1 MKVEKALDPTSL
13 VARIVAELRAN
24 PEAQEMLLR
33 VLLTNEF
40 LGMPARLDR
49 IEKDVAELKVD
60 VAALKADM
68 AKVKTDVAELK
79 TDMAEVKADVAEL
92 KTDMAEVKTDVAE
105 LKTDMAEVKTDV
117 AELKTDMAEVKT
129 DMAEVKTDVGA
140 LKGRDLE
147 YGLHRRIDVLAS
159 QEFGLRRPEIVQAPV
174 LVPLS
179 DFRNE
184 VEDAAED
191 GRITEKQRTRIHN
204 TDVVIHAQRKT
215 DRVPVWVAVEASHTV
230 HSNDISRARASADAL
245 RAVFGEEAVAVAA
258 GYSISAADAERAEA
272 AGVEYLEV

>member
-60 VAALKADM
+60 VAALK
-68 AKVKTDVAELK
+68 VDVAAL
-79 TDMAEVKADVAEL
+79 KADVAAL
-92 KTDMAEVKTDVAE
+92 KADMAEVKTDVAE
-105 LKTDMAEVKTDV
+105 I
-117 AELKTDMAEVKT
+117 
-129 DMAEVKTDVGA
+129 KTDVGA

-147 YGLHRRIDVLAS
+147 YSLHRRIGVLTS
-159 QEFGLRRPEIVQAPV
+159 QKFRLRRPEIVQAPV
-174 LVPLS
+174 QIPMS
-179 DFRNE
+179 DFHNE
-184 VEDAAED
+184 VEDAVDD

-215 DRVPVWVAVEASHTV
+215 GRVPVWVAIEASHTV
-230 HSNDISRARASADAL
+230 HSNDISRARDSADAL

-258 GYSISAADAERAEA
+258 GYSINAADAERAEA
-272 AGVEYLEV
+272 AGVEYLEMTPA

>member
-60 VAALKADM
+60 VAALKVDVAALKADM
-68 AKVKTDVAELK
+68 AALKV
-79 TDMAEVKADVAEL
+79 
-92 KTDMAEVKTDVAE
+92 DMAEVKTDVAE
-105 LKTDMAEVKTDV
+105 I
-117 AELKTDMAEVKT
+117 
-129 DMAEVKTDVGA
+129 KTDVGA

-147 YGLHRRIDVLAS
+147 YGLHRRIGVLTS
-159 QEFGLRRPEIVQAPV
+159 QKFGLRRPEIVQAPV
-174 LVPLS
+174 QTPMS
-179 DFRNE
+179 DFGNE
-184 VEDAAED
+184 VEDAVDD

-215 DRVPVWVAVEASHTV
+215 DRVPVWVAIEASHTV

-245 RAVFGEEAVAVAA
+245 RSVFGEEAVAVAA
-258 GYSISAADAERAEA
+258 GYSINAADAKRAEA

>member
-1 MKVEKALDPTSL
+1 MKVEKALDPSSL

-49 IEKDVAELKVD
+49 IEKDVAALKVD

-68 AKVKTDVAELK
+68 AEVKTDVAALK
-79 TDMAEVKADVAEL
+79 A
-92 KTDMAEVKTDVAE
+92 DMAEVKTDVAA
-105 LKTDMAEVKTDV
+105 L
-117 AELKTDMAEVKT
+117 KT

-147 YGLHRRIDVLAS
+147 YSLHRRIDVLAS

-174 LVPLS
+174 LVPMS

>member
-1 MKVEKALDPTSL
+1 MKVEKALDPASL

-68 AKVKTDVAELK
+68 AKVKTDI
-79 TDMAEVKADVAEL
+79 AEL

-105 LKTDMAEVKTDV
+105 VKTDV
-117 AELKTDMAEVKT
+117 AEIKTDVAEI
-129 DMAEVKTDVGA
+129 KTDVGA

-147 YGLHRRIDVLAS
+147 YSLHRRIGVLTS
-159 QEFGLRRPEIVQAPV
+159 QKFRLRRPEIVQAPV
-174 LVPLS
+174 QIPMS
-179 DFRNE
+179 DFHNE
-184 VEDAAED
+184 VEDAVDD

-204 TDVVIHAQRKT
+204 TDVVIHAQRKS
-215 DRVPVWVAVEASHTV
+215 DLMLVWVAIEASHTV

-258 GYSISAADAERAEA
+258 GYSINAADAERAEA
-272 AGVEYLEV
+272 AGVEYLEVPA